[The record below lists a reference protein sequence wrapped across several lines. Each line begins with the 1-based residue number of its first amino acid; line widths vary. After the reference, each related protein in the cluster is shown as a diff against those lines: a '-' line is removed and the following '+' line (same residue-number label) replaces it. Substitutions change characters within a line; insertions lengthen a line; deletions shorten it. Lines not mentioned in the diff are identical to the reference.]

1 MTPEELEEALSALEA
16 AHARAERERERLR
29 QEHERLRREFDVLE
43 GKLRFPGTRFLVDLE
58 YQLVYEGSIVAIMS
72 TLTTSEPIETLPGA
86 LHAVYALSA
95 YAPSTSVPLVIND
108 GSVIVAPSDAV
119 TVAIQ
124 RQVLTG
130 PTRTEARVAV
140 YNSSASGD
148 HTIAVRVWRRLGMG
162 S

>member
-1 MTPEELEEALSALEA
+1 MDEWAAMREAIATLE
-16 AHARAERERERLR
+16 RDRDVQRG
-29 QEHERLRREFDVLE
+29 EHDRLRRQFEVLE
-43 GKLRFPGTRFLVDLE
+43 GKLRFPGTKFLVDLE

-95 YAPSTSVPLVIND
+95 YAPSTSVPVVIND